1 VKVIQARKDD
11 MKHEAQT
18 PLQGTQESKLLVI
31 VATGKEDGGK
41 RATLAFSAACC
52 SAAMGSRT
60 CVFLVGEGADWGYVG
75 RSAGVSQPG
84 FPPLDELMS
93 SFVEIGGE
101 GMICSACHE
110 VCAAP
115 DANTGPAVRRDGFRP
130 AGLASVLAEFQGAS
144 ALSF

>member
-1 VKVIQARKDD
+1 MKD
-11 MKHEAQT
+11 EAHL
-18 PLQGTQESKLLVI
+18 PLNGTQGSKLLVI

-41 RATLAFSAACC
+41 RATLALSAACC

-60 CVFLVGEGADWGYVG
+60 CVFLVGAGADWGYEG

-101 GMICSACHE
+101 GIICSACHE
-110 VCAAP
+110 VCTAP
-115 DANTGPAVRRDGFRP
+115 GVTAGPAVRRDGFRP
-130 AGLASVLAEFQGAS
+130 AGLATVLAEFHGAT
-144 ALSF
+144 ALTF